1 MTDWC
6 LSNVA
11 VYSHADVMWIKSV
24 LNSFKGFLLS
34 LLSFKSLPR
43 NVSIFISF
51 HMQGNMQLVNLTFSS

>member
-1 MTDWC
+1 MIDVC
-6 LSNVA
+6 LSYVA
-11 VYSHADVMWIKSV
+11 VYSHADVIRIKSV

-51 HMQGNMQLVNLTFSS
+51 HMQVNMQLVNLTLSS

>member
-1 MTDWC
+1 MIDVC

-11 VYSHADVMWIKSV
+11 VYSHADVIRIKSV

-51 HMQGNMQLVNLTFSS
+51 HMQVNMQLVNLTLSS